1 MKQQILLSV
10 PALPLQTK
18 EQMFH
23 IIRPVPRTA
32 NKCAIRHV
40 SFGRAMR
47 PAAETK
53 DFRRDLVSLLPKLRR
68 FAMTLTRNAH
78 DADDLVQE
86 ACERAITRSH
96 LWNGEGRLESWVYA
110 MTRNLWV
117 DEIRKR
123 KVRTGGGTVDAHDQ
137 DELSIEPSAE
147 KAIYVSQLQK
157 MILSMPEGLASVFLL
172 VNVEGHS
179 YRETADI
186 LGIPI
191 GTVMSRLSTA
201 RLRLAAMISENTE
214 RRA

>member
-1 MKQQILLSV
+1 MV
-10 PALPLQTK
+10 RPDGEWTRDPARFP
-18 EQMFH
+18 
-23 IIRPVPRTA
+23 
-32 NKCAIRHV
+32 
-40 SFGRAMR
+40 GRAMR
-47 PAAETK
+47 PAAEMK

-68 FAMTLTRNAH
+68 FAITLARNAN

-86 ACERAITRSH
+86 VCERAIARSH

-123 KVRTGGGTVDAHDQ
+123 KVRSAGVVDVFER
-137 DELSIEPSAE
+137 DEPHVEATAE
-147 KAIYVSQLQK
+147 KAAYANQVQK

-179 YRETADI
+179 YRETAEI
-186 LGIPI
+186 LGIPV

-201 RLRLAAMISENTE
+201 RLRLAAMLSENTE